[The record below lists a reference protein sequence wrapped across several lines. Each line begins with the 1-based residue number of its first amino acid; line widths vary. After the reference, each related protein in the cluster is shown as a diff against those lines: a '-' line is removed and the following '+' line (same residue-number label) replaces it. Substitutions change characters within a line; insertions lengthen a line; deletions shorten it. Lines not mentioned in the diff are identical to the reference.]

1 MKRKTTKSI
10 LSEPDEPKRGRPFKV
25 GPLAETRIAVY
36 VTADELDLIK
46 QAAGAADQTVST
58 WCRMTLRRAAARH
71 R

>member
-36 VTADELDLIK
+36 VTADELDMIK
-46 QAAGAADQTVST
+46 RAAGAAEQTVST